1 MWSDKSPNL
10 SLSGPSNKILRIRK
24 RKTKGLS
31 SAPVRHLTRIT
42 IPEDPKMMEMAEEV
56 PIVIDMF
63 TKSDPDDNIEKV
75 RVGEDGSLNIS
86 LLRY

>member
-1 MWSDKSPNL
+1 
-10 SLSGPSNKILRIRK
+10 
-24 RKTKGLS
+24 
-31 SAPVRHLTRIT
+31 
-42 IPEDPKMMEMAEEV
+42 MEEAEEV